1 MKKVMLNIIVIVLF
15 SIAVSL
21 IAVWSKKLDDEKV
34 NNCVDRGCVVVRNWR
49 GWYRKCVCEVECG
62 R

>member
-1 MKKVMLNIIVIVLF
+1 MKRMILNVVVIILF

-34 NNCVDRGCVVVRNWR
+34 NDCVNNGCVVMRNWR
-49 GWYRKCVCEVECG
+49 GGYRSCDCEVEC